1 MKNKI
6 ITFLIIFSC
15 FWFSASYF
23 PNEASAS
30 LRIEINKGSDWGSSS
45 KIKSWIIKSIDSEVP
60 ETVKGNTSLW
70 RFFALI
76 RKNILNIVLIISVV
90 MLVRIGIR
98 MASARWNPDEFK
110 KAWLHFVYLILWIF
124 LVFASWWI
132 VNIVTKLNIF

>member
-15 FWFSASYF
+15 FGFSASYF

-30 LRIEINKGSDWGSSS
+30 LRIEINKGSDGGSSS
-45 KIKSWIIKSIDSEVP
+45 KIKSGIIKSIDSEVP
-60 ETVKGNTSLW
+60 ETVKGNTSLG

-98 MASARWNPDEFK
+98 MASARGNPDEFK
-110 KAWLHFVYLILWIF
+110 KAWLHFVYLILGIF
-124 LVFASWWI
+124 LVFASWGI

>member
-1 MKNKI
+1 MKNK
-6 ITFLIIFSC
+6 LIIFWIIISC
-15 FWFSASYF
+15 FLFGVSYF
-23 PNEASAS
+23 PNEALAS
-30 LRIEINKGSDWGSSS
+30 VRIEINRNSNWESSS
-45 KIKSWIIKSIDSEVP
+45 KIKSWIINSISSEVP
-60 ETVKGNTSLW
+60 ETVKPNTSLW